1 MGIKTEYFMKVRL
14 RKTWVPIVLLLLV
27 CFIVWIYVNTS
38 VLHNKPTVSKSHAS
52 VWSQYPYPQIKLT
65 KEQKSRIFTPARVLR
80 GSVKDQPKYKV
91 VWVDPSNYG
100 ERYPKDIYGK
110 PVKNQPIVVLH
121 ETDAST
127 SSVINFF
134 QTPHH
139 DEYVQAS
146 YHTLIQSDGTVVYL
160 VPPEKRAF
168 GAANSVFE
176 GFKGS
181 ETIKTNPHLAPSVNN
196 FAYHISLETPS
207 EGYMN
212 NNPTH
217 RGYTDAQYYSL
228 AWLISQLQV
237 PDERIT
243 THKLV
248 DRSGQKIDPRSFD
261 VSKFLDFLHTYPIAK
276 TISKSF

>member
-1 MGIKTEYFMKVRL
+1 MKVRL
-14 RKTWVPIVLLLLV
+14 KKTWVPIVLLLFV
-27 CFIVWIYVNTS
+27 CFIVWIYVTTG
-38 VLHNKPTVSKSHAS
+38 VLQNKPIVSQSHGF
-52 VWSQYPYPQIKLT
+52 VWSQYPYPKIKLT
-65 KEQKSRIFTPARVLR
+65 KEQQSRVYSSAMVHGSLAKS
-80 GSVKDQPKYKV
+80 QPKYKV

-110 PVKNQPIVVLH
+110 PVKNKPIIVLH

-134 QTPHH
+134 QTSHQ
-139 DEYVQAS
+139 DESVQAS

-168 GAANSVFE
+168 GAANSVFDSI
-176 GFKGS
+176 KGA

-196 FAYHISLETPS
+196 FAYHISLESPR

-217 RGYTDAQYYSL
+217 RGYTEAQYYSL
-228 AWLISQLQV
+228 AWLISQLHV

-261 VSKFLDFLHTYPIAK
+261 VSKFLDFLHTSPWINTLNK
-276 TISKSF
+276 IK